1 MYLYAGTLDKISYIT
16 FKENINFEDGH
27 FEFLIISGKK
37 IEI

>member
-1 MYLYAGTLDKISYIT
+1 MYLFAETQDNISYIT
-16 FKENINFEDGH
+16 FKGNINFEDGH